1 MFCNYF
7 FVFFDEVGLYILN
20 ILVMKNF
27 YLLILFVGLVVL
39 MNVYVNNEGEDLI
52 KDFVVGDFDIESINV
67 FVFGFVGILFIGDV

>member
-1 MFCNYF
+1 
-7 FVFFDEVGLYILN
+7 
-20 ILVMKNF
+20 MKNF